1 MHRNHLRICLGSSH
15 KELEI
20 EGVSTGGGSER
31 SETAKVL
38 VKYCTC
44 QEPHDSHRKE
54 IRLREVESR
63 RARHRHHMF
72 VSVQEVAAQVV
83 LTITLAH
90 FVNSAARSVVVRQV
104 DNRQTTFH
112 WRSGDRCPHPVQAVG
127 RRSRASPKR
136 TTAAGNSCYK
146 LPGSMVKRKEI
157 TDFLFI
163 GEGEDKDK
171 QLTT

>member
-1 MHRNHLRICLGSSH
+1 MHRNHLGICLGSSH

-20 EGVSTGGGSER
+20 KGVSTGEAR
-31 SETAKVL
+31 EAKQQKFL
-38 VKYCTC
+38 SSTC

-136 TTAAGNSCYK
+136 TAAAGNSCYE
-146 LPGSMVKRKEI
+146 LSGSMVKRRDIVIFCSSEKEKI
-157 TDFLFI
+157 RTSN
-163 GEGEDKDK
+163 
-171 QLTT
+171 

>member
-1 MHRNHLRICLGSSH
+1 
-15 KELEI
+15 
-20 EGVSTGGGSER
+20 
-31 SETAKVL
+31 
-38 VKYCTC
+38 
-44 QEPHDSHRKE
+44 
-54 IRLREVESR
+54 
-63 RARHRHHMF
+63 MF

-83 LTITLAH
+83 LPITLAH

-104 DNRQTTFH
+104 DNLNRQTTFH

-136 TTAAGNSCYK
+136 TTAAGNSCYE
-146 LPGSMVKRKEI
+146 LSGSMVKRREI
-157 TDFLFI
+157 IDFLFI